1 MNKNSFLSL
10 GFITLFGFGI
20 AGFLVNYFFSDQ
32 VWYFPF
38 LNRTNFFLQLAIG
51 IPFGFISAFAGWKIV
66 NIKKLKDGFKDY
78 SNLLGNLDLSIHE
91 IIFISF
97 CAGFGEELF
106 FRGAL
111 QQFWG
116 IWITAIFFVAIHGYL
131 NPKNWKLSVY
141 GIFMTIV
148 IAALG
153 YGYEFFGIWT
163 SISAHFAIDVFLLY
177 KMVNDEEEESTEE
190 SQEDSSSFLD

>member
-1 MNKNSFLSL
+1 MNKSLFISL
-10 GFITLFGFGI
+10 GFITLFGFGT
-20 AGFLVNYFFSDQ
+20 AGFLVNYFFSSE

-38 LNRTNFFLQLAIG
+38 LNRTNFFLQIGIG
-51 IPFGFISAFAGWKIV
+51 IPFGLFTAFVGWKIV
-66 NIKKLKDGFKDY
+66 NLKKLKDGFKDY

-106 FRGAL
+106 FRGAI

-141 GIFMTIV
+141 GIYMTLV

-153 YGYEFFGIWT
+153 FGYEYFGIWS

-177 KMVNDEEEESTEE
+177 KMVNDEDETEAPSLKSE
-190 SQEDSSSFLD
+190 NSSFLE